1 MSSQDSTLVQI
12 YNHQYN
18 VASDD
23 DSAGVER
30 VASYLDEKMREASK
44 SSGKTAP
51 LEVAVMAA
59 MEIAQE
65 VLIARVEKEALLDQA
80 DERISSFT
88 KRLERGTRTGTP
100 PESAA
105 EDDSSDATEDD
116 SSIEGSR
123 RF

>member
-1 MSSQDSTLVQI
+1 MSSQNSTLVRI

-18 VASDD
+18 VTSDD

-30 VASYLDEKMREASK
+30 VALYLDEKMREASQ

-65 VLIARVEKEALLDQA
+65 VMIERGKKEALLDQA

-88 KRLERGTRTGTP
+88 RRLARGAGTD
-100 PESAA
+100 PESAGD
-105 EDDSSDATEDD
+105 EDGPTDE
-116 SSIEGSR
+116 IR